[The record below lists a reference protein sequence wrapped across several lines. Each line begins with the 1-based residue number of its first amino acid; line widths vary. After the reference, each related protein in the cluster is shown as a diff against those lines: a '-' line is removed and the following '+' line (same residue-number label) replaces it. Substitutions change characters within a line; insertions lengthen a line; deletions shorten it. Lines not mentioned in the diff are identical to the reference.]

1 MSSVKDRLAK
11 LKTNISKKPH
21 IVVDTNI
28 CNGGCPHKCTTYVC
42 PALCYT
48 VSEDKVHF
56 QYEDCIECGTCM
68 HACDQGA
75 VSWNFPASGHGVTF
89 GLG

>member
-56 QYEDCIECGTCM
+56 QYEGVSSAVLACM
-68 HACDQGA
+68 L
-75 VSWNFPASGHGVTF
+75 VTKER
-89 GLG
+89 